1 MKISRLP
8 PAALLANP
16 YVLWGTYATK
26 SFETWAAAAQV
37 IPIRLTR
44 MAAAGTNPSAAD
56 RREMSVM
63 GTEKLDAFSRA
74 GLAFAT
80 AMTPAAM
87 NLGMQAFQA
96 WMGILNSGA
105 RLAASRTVPQ
115 TLRRQRALAHSLVR
129 HGPAAHRGSHAAAK
143 VAHAML
149 DPVHA
154 VATANAKRLTQ
165 LK

>member
-1 MKISRLP
+1 VGHSRDE
-8 PAALLANP
+8 
-16 YVLWGTYATK
+16 VLRNLGRRR
-26 SFETWAAAAQV
+26 QV

-44 MAAAGTNPSAAD
+44 MAVAGANPSAAD

-87 NLGMQAFQA
+87 NLGMQAYQG
-96 WMGILNSGA
+96 WMAILDSGA

-129 HGPAAHRGSHAAAK
+129 HGPATHRARMPRPRWRTPCWTGARGGHGQRE
-143 VAHAML
+143 
-149 DPVHA
+149 A
-154 VATANAKRLTQ
+154 VDAVE
-165 LK
+165 